1 MFKNIKEYIYINN
14 INLYYLREN
23 YLLFLKFILISYNS
37 QKIKINA
44 YNCLM
49 SFFINKKSIKCL
61 LSSRGKSINSSLFLS
76 RILLRKLIYEG
87 LLLGFKK
94 SSW

>member
-1 MFKNIKEYIYINN
+1 MFKNIKEFIYKNN

-23 YLLFLKFILISYNS
+23 YLLFFKFILISHCS
-37 QKIKINA
+37 KKIKIYA
-44 YNCLM
+44 YKCLI
-49 SFFINKKSIKCL
+49 SFFINKKPIRCL
-61 LSSRGKSINSSLFLS
+61 LSSRGKSVNNSLFLS